1 MTVVFVYD
9 IMSCVW
15 FIAET
20 TIYYESEEILMK
32 RLQVLFL
39 VALSSSLLLFGCGK
53 DKETTARPIVEPI
66 VEPQPE
72 SPEESSEEAE
82 EEEDTDSPPKE
93 GMVKSRLTNE
103 WVDEATAKTR
113 PIAVM
118 VPNSKTASQYG
129 LSDASILYEC
139 NVEGSMTRLMA
150 IWDDWSNMDKIGNV
164 RSSRDYYTYWAFEW
178 DAIYIHYGGPFYIDD
193 IMARSDTQNINCI
206 EYGKASYRDTA
217 KNSTDNAFLSTD
229 SIKDAIAHYDYPL
242 EYRDGYADEK
252 HYQFASSNEP
262 NTLEQYSDAITA
274 ARVDMSP
281 AYPVTNCYFEY
292 NEETGLYDRYQ
303 HLSGDSDG
311 PHIDLANNK
320 QLSFKNILVQNTYF
334 EVRDQK
340 GYLAFQCIDSTR
352 DGWFFTNGKGIH
364 VTWEKNSDYSATR
377 YYDDAGN
384 EIKLNTGK
392 TMVCILED
400 GDTFNV
406 DGKTVEAN

>member
-1 MTVVFVYD
+1 
-9 IMSCVW
+9 
-15 FIAET
+15 
-20 TIYYESEEILMK
+20 MK

-53 DKETTARPIVEPI
+53 EKESDAQPVVEPI
-66 VEPQPE
+66 VEALPE
-72 SPEESSEEAE
+72 SGEENPEEAE
-82 EEEDTDSPPKE
+82 ENATNPDTPPAE
-93 GMVKSRLTNE
+93 GMVRSRLTNE
-103 WVDEATAKTR
+103 WVDEEVAKTR

-129 LSDASILYEC
+129 LSDASVLYEC

-150 IWDDWSNMDKIGNV
+150 IWEDWSNYEKLGNI
-164 RSSRDYYTYWAFEW
+164 RSCRDYYLYWAFEW

-193 IMARSDTQNINCI
+193 LIGRDDTQNINCI
-206 EYGKASYRDTA
+206 EFGDATYRDTA
-217 KNSTDNAFLSTD
+217 KNSTDNAFTSAD
-229 SIKDAIAHYDYPL
+229 RIKKAAEHYDYPL
-242 EYRDGYADEK
+242 EYREGYADEQ
-252 HYQFASSNEP
+252 HYMFASDSDP

-274 ARVDMSP
+274 TKIDMSP

-292 NEETGLYDRYQ
+292 NEETGLYDRFQ

-311 PHIDLANNK
+311 PHIDLANNQ
-320 QLSFKNILVQNTYF
+320 QLAFKNILVQNTYF

-340 GYLAFQCIDSTR
+340 GYLAFQCHDTTR

-364 VTWEKNSDYSATR
+364 VTWEKTSDYGATR
-377 YYDDAGN
+377 YYDDNGN

-400 GDTFNV
+400 GDTFMV
-406 DGKTVEAN
+406 DGKSVDAD

>member
-1 MTVVFVYD
+1 
-9 IMSCVW
+9 
-15 FIAET
+15 
-20 TIYYESEEILMK
+20 MK

-53 DKETTARPIVEPI
+53 EKEPEAQPVVEPI
-66 VEPQPE
+66 VEALPE
-72 SPEESSEEAE
+72 SGEENQEAAE
-82 EEEDTDSPPKE
+82 ENATNPDTPPAE
-93 GMVKSRLTNE
+93 GMVRSRLTNE
-103 WVDEATAKTR
+103 WVDEKVAKTR

-129 LSDASILYEC
+129 LSDASVLYEC

-150 IWDDWSNMDKIGNV
+150 IWEDWSNYEKLGNI
-164 RSSRDYYTYWAFEW
+164 RSCRDYYLYWAFEW

-193 IMARSDTQNINCI
+193 LIGRDDTQNINCI
-206 EYGKASYRDTA
+206 EFGDATYRDTA
-217 KNSTDNAFLSTD
+217 KNSTDNAFTSAD
-229 SIKDAIAHYDYPL
+229 RIKKAAEHYDYPL
-242 EYRDGYADEK
+242 EYREGYADEQ
-252 HYQFASSNEP
+252 HYMFASDSDP

-274 ARVDMSP
+274 TKIDMSP

-292 NEETGLYDRYQ
+292 NEETGLYDRFQ

-311 PHIDLANNK
+311 PHIDLANNQ
-320 QLSFKNILVQNTYF
+320 QLAFKNILVQNTYF

-340 GYLAFQCIDSTR
+340 GYLAFQCHDTTR

-364 VTWEKNSDYSATR
+364 VTWEKTSDYGATR
-377 YYDDAGN
+377 YYDDNGN

-400 GDTFNV
+400 GDTFMV
-406 DGKTVEAN
+406 DGKSVDAD

>member
-1 MTVVFVYD
+1 
-9 IMSCVW
+9 
-15 FIAET
+15 
-20 TIYYESEEILMK
+20 MK

-53 DKETTARPIVEPI
+53 EEETPVSQPIVEPI
-66 VEPQPE
+66 IEAQPQEVVEDPVE
-72 SPEESSEEAE
+72 EVPEEDLDA
-82 EEEDTDSPPKE
+82 PPAE
-93 GMVKSRLTNE
+93 GMVRSRLTNE
-103 WVDEATAKTR
+103 WVDEEVAKTR

-139 NVEGSMTRLMA
+139 NVEGSMTRLMGV
-150 IWDDWSNMDKIGNV
+150 WEDWSNIEKLGNI
-164 RSSRDYYTYWAFEW
+164 RSCRDYYLYWAFEW
-178 DAIYIHYGGPFYIDD
+178 DAIYIHYGGPFYIDELVG
-193 IMARSDTQNINCI
+193 REDTQNINCI
-206 EYGKASYRDTA
+206 NFSNATYRDTA
-217 KNSTDNAFLSTD
+217 KNSTDNAFTSTD
-229 SIKDAIAHYDYPL
+229 RIKDAMEHYGYSM
-242 EYRDGYADEK
+242 EYRDGYADET
-252 HYQFASSNEP
+252 HYQFATNAEP

-274 ARVDMSP
+274 TKIDMSP
-281 AYPVTNCYFEY
+281 AYPVTNCYFLY

-311 PHIDLANNK
+311 PHVDLANNE
-320 QLSFKNILVQNTYF
+320 QLSFKNVLIQSTYF

-340 GYLAFQCIDSTR
+340 GYLAFQCHDTTR

-364 VTWEKNSDYSATR
+364 VTWEKTSDYGATR

-400 GDTFNV
+400 GDSFNV
-406 DGKTVEAN
+406 DDKVIDAD

>member
-1 MTVVFVYD
+1 
-9 IMSCVW
+9 
-15 FIAET
+15 
-20 TIYYESEEILMK
+20 MK

-53 DKETTARPIVEPI
+53 EKESDAQPVVEPI
-66 VEPQPE
+66 VEALPE
-72 SPEESSEEAE
+72 SGEENPEEAE
-82 EEEDTDSPPKE
+82 ENATNPDTPPAE
-93 GMVKSRLTNE
+93 GMVRSRLTNE
-103 WVDEATAKTR
+103 WVDEKVAKTR

-129 LSDASILYEC
+129 LSDASVLYEC

-150 IWDDWSNMDKIGNV
+150 IWEDWSNYEKLGNI
-164 RSSRDYYTYWAFEW
+164 RSCRDYYLYWAFEW

-193 IMARSDTQNINCI
+193 LIGRDDTQNINCI
-206 EYGKASYRDTA
+206 EFGDATYRDTA
-217 KNSTDNAFLSTD
+217 KNSTDNAFTSAD
-229 SIKDAIAHYDYPL
+229 RIKKAAEHYDYPL
-242 EYRDGYADEK
+242 EYREGYADEQ
-252 HYQFASSNEP
+252 HYMFASDSDP

-274 ARVDMSP
+274 TKIDMSP

-292 NEETGLYDRYQ
+292 NEETGLYDRFQ

-311 PHIDLANNK
+311 PHIDLANNQ
-320 QLSFKNILVQNTYF
+320 QLAFKNILVQNTYF

-340 GYLAFQCIDSTR
+340 GYLAFQCHDTTR

-364 VTWEKNSDYSATR
+364 VTWEKTSDYGATR
-377 YYDDAGN
+377 YYDDNGN

-400 GDTFNV
+400 GDTFMV
-406 DGKTVEAN
+406 DGKSVDAD

>member
-1 MTVVFVYD
+1 M
-9 IMSCVW
+9 
-15 FIAET
+15 
-20 TIYYESEEILMK
+20 MK

-53 DKETTARPIVEPI
+53 EEETPVSQPIVEPI
-66 VEPQPE
+66 IEAQPQEVVEDPVE
-72 SPEESSEEAE
+72 EVPEEDLDA
-82 EEEDTDSPPKE
+82 PPAE
-93 GMVKSRLTNE
+93 GMVRSRLTNE
-103 WVDEATAKTR
+103 WVDEEVAKTR

-139 NVEGSMTRLMA
+139 NVEGSMTRLMGV
-150 IWDDWSNMDKIGNV
+150 WEDWSNIEKLGNI
-164 RSSRDYYTYWAFEW
+164 RSCRDYYLYWAFEW
-178 DAIYIHYGGPFYIDD
+178 DAIYIHYGGPFYIDELV
-193 IMARSDTQNINCI
+193 AREDTQNINCI
-206 EYGKASYRDTA
+206 NFSNATYRDTA
-217 KNSTDNAFLSTD
+217 KNSTDNAFTSTD
-229 SIKDAIAHYDYPL
+229 RIKDAMEHYGYSM
-242 EYRDGYADEK
+242 EYRDGYADET
-252 HYQFASSNEP
+252 HYQFATNAEP

-274 ARVDMSP
+274 TKIDMSP
-281 AYPVTNCYFEY
+281 AYPVTNCYFLY

-311 PHIDLANNK
+311 PHVDLANNE
-320 QLSFKNILVQNTYF
+320 QLSFKNVLIQSTYF

-340 GYLAFQCIDSTR
+340 GYLAFQCHDTTR

-364 VTWEKNSDYSATR
+364 VTWEKTSDYGATR

-400 GDTFNV
+400 GDSFNV
-406 DGKTVEAN
+406 DDKVIDAD

>member
-1 MTVVFVYD
+1 
-9 IMSCVW
+9 
-15 FIAET
+15 
-20 TIYYESEEILMK
+20 MK

-53 DKETTARPIVEPI
+53 EKESDAQPVVEPI
-66 VEPQPE
+66 VEALPE
-72 SPEESSEEAE
+72 SGEENPEEAE
-82 EEEDTDSPPKE
+82 ENATNPDTPPAE
-93 GMVKSRLTNE
+93 GMVRSRLTNE
-103 WVDEATAKTR
+103 WVDEEVAKTR

-129 LSDASILYEC
+129 LSDASVLYEC

-150 IWDDWSNMDKIGNV
+150 IWEDWSNYEKLGNI
-164 RSSRDYYTYWAFEW
+164 RSCRDYYLYWAFEW

-193 IMARSDTQNINCI
+193 LIGRDDTQNINCI
-206 EYGKASYRDTA
+206 EFGDATYRDTA
-217 KNSTDNAFLSTD
+217 KNSTDNAFTSAD
-229 SIKDAIAHYDYPL
+229 RIKKAAEHYDYPL
-242 EYRDGYADEK
+242 EYGEGYADEQ
-252 HYQFASSNEP
+252 HYMFASDSDP

-274 ARVDMSP
+274 TKIDMSP

-292 NEETGLYDRYQ
+292 NEETGLYDRFQ

-311 PHIDLANNK
+311 PHIDLANNQ
-320 QLSFKNILVQNTYF
+320 QLAFKNILIQNTYF

-340 GYLAFQCIDSTR
+340 GYLAFQCHDTTR

-364 VTWEKNSDYSATR
+364 VTWEKTSDYGATR
-377 YYDDAGN
+377 YYDDNGN

-400 GDTFNV
+400 GDTFMV
-406 DGKTVEAN
+406 DGKSVDAD

>member
-1 MTVVFVYD
+1 M
-9 IMSCVW
+9 
-15 FIAET
+15 
-20 TIYYESEEILMK
+20 MK

-53 DKETTARPIVEPI
+53 EEETPVSQPIVEPI
-66 VEPQPE
+66 IEAQPQEVVEDPV
-72 SPEESSEEAE
+72 E
-82 EEEDTDSPPKE
+82 EEVPEDDLDAPPAE
-93 GMVKSRLTNE
+93 GMVRSRLTNE
-103 WVDEATAKTR
+103 WVDEEVAKTR

-139 NVEGSMTRLMA
+139 NVEGSMTRLMGV
-150 IWDDWSNMDKIGNV
+150 WEDWSNIEKLGNI
-164 RSSRDYYTYWAFEW
+164 RSCRDYYLYWAFEW
-178 DAIYIHYGGPFYIDD
+178 DAIYIHYGGPFYIDELVG
-193 IMARSDTQNINCI
+193 REDTQNINCI
-206 EYGKASYRDTA
+206 NFSNATYRDTA
-217 KNSTDNAFLSTD
+217 KNSTDNAFTSTD
-229 SIKDAIAHYDYPL
+229 RIKDAMEHYGYSM
-242 EYRDGYADEK
+242 EYRDGYADET
-252 HYQFASSNEP
+252 HYQFATNAEP

-274 ARVDMSP
+274 TKIDMSP
-281 AYPVTNCYFEY
+281 AYPVTNCYFLY

-311 PHIDLANNK
+311 PHVDLANNE
-320 QLSFKNILVQNTYF
+320 QLSFKNVLIQSTYF

-340 GYLAFQCIDSTR
+340 GYLAFQCHDTTR

-364 VTWEKNSDYSATR
+364 VTWEKTSDYGATR

-400 GDTFNV
+400 GDSFNV
-406 DGKTVEAN
+406 DDKVIDAD

>member
-1 MTVVFVYD
+1 
-9 IMSCVW
+9 
-15 FIAET
+15 
-20 TIYYESEEILMK
+20 MK

-53 DKETTARPIVEPI
+53 EKESDAQPVVEPI
-66 VEPQPE
+66 VEALPE
-72 SPEESSEEAE
+72 SGEENPEEAE
-82 EEEDTDSPPKE
+82 ENATNPDTPPAE
-93 GMVKSRLTNE
+93 GMVRSRLTNE
-103 WVDEATAKTR
+103 WVDEEVAKTR

-129 LSDASILYEC
+129 LSDASVLYEC

-150 IWDDWSNMDKIGNV
+150 IWEDWSNYEKLGNI
-164 RSSRDYYTYWAFEW
+164 RSCRDYYLYWAFEW

-193 IMARSDTQNINCI
+193 LIGRDDTQNINCI
-206 EYGKASYRDTA
+206 EFGDATYRDTA
-217 KNSTDNAFLSTD
+217 KNSTDNAFTSAD
-229 SIKDAIAHYDYPL
+229 RIKKAAEHYDYPL
-242 EYRDGYADEK
+242 EYREGYADEQ
-252 HYQFASSNEP
+252 HYMFASDSDP

-274 ARVDMSP
+274 TKIDMSP

-292 NEETGLYDRYQ
+292 NEETGLYDRFQ

-311 PHIDLANNK
+311 PHIDLANNQ
-320 QLSFKNILVQNTYF
+320 QLAFKNILVQNTYF

-340 GYLAFQCIDSTR
+340 GYLAFQCHDTTR

-364 VTWEKNSDYSATR
+364 VTWEKTSDYGATR
-377 YYDDAGN
+377 YYDDNGN

-400 GDTFNV
+400 GDTFMV
-406 DGKTVEAN
+406 DGKTIDAD